1 MFLAEVAK
9 QLDWYSE
16 DEILNPSGDGAKVYA
31 ELVKKKIER
40 TLKFERN
47 IEDIKVGV
55 LVNDPTSNK
64 TQLPIAIVCEFQTK
78 IDIETLNLTHKLSW
92 NFCRSPLL
100 IIIEPTQVRA
110 LSCFI
115 EPQESIAKD
124 TNQLLFEKN
133 SDQEVKHKA
142 QILQFPIDKSHSA
155 HQAAEQ
161 LRWIDLYSGQFI
173 REQEKNGYFP
183 TKQRVDYM
191 LLENLKFIRE
201 ELIKL
206 ELEEDVVHDLL
217 ARLIFIQF
225 LFQRKDS
232 KGKPAIDKSFLEKLW
247 KDEQILSKRYS
258 KLEEILENKEDTYNF
273 FRKLNNKF
281 NGDLFP
287 GKGETEQEREAEW
300 KQEMDKVEERHLKKL
315 ARFISGKEEMKK
327 GQLCLWERYSFDVI
341 PLEFISSIY
350 EVFVNKDKGVHYTPS
365 HLVDFILDNPNVL
378 PWSGK
383 VWDLKILDPACGSGI
398 FLVKAFQRLVQRW
411 KNANNDKKPD
421 EAVLV
426 GLLANNL
433 NGVDIN
439 PHAVRVASFSLYLAM
454 CDEIDPRR
462 LMWQNW
468 EFPSMRDER
477 IIKRDFFD
485 ELPLFEKKYDV
496 IIGNAPWG
504 RSEAKKS
511 KYVKIWTE
519 KNQWEIPN
527 EDIGPLFLP
536 KSTLMT
542 NSNGVV
548 AMLQPA
554 NSLLFNQSSKCL
566 AFRRKLFTSFKTF
579 QIVNLSALRFGLFSD
594 SISPSCIII
603 LTNSLP
609 DEKPISYIC
618 PKGTKTQE
626 DIERILI
633 EHQDES
639 YIHSLE
645 AINNPL
651 VWTTLMWGSRRD
663 LNLMKRLSRE
673 GSVKKYSKSGE
684 DSIVKTRRGINKT
697 SDRANTEDREILRRK
712 VLDEK
717 TFPQETFLTLNIDLL
732 RTNDDPRLCNK
743 ETAKAFISPQLIVK
757 LGWQTKIKRFRSVIV
772 NSNDSDGVLCSDS
785 YATVHTHDKPILESA
800 CLSYNSKLAVYFLM
814 LSSGRFSYRQVV
826 NTKEILDVPIAE
838 PRPNLLRGI
847 DNFDDID
854 ERVYELFDLKD
865 SEKILIGDLFQYTLP
880 DFIGNSES
888 KGREKTERETE
899 FEKEPELN
907 AYCDI
912 FRRVIKAGFG
922 SDTNVFATIF
932 QEESETDLSPVRM
945 VKIDLDVSP
954 LDENKIEPNS
964 YKSLWGRLKSFDE
977 NFNQRVYK
985 GYEPKQ
991 KGIGITVYFVKPDQ
1005 KRYWLRSQAYRDAD
1019 EVCAEIVA
1027 SVNKSYLQKL
1037 PELKKEKKVA

>member
-1 MFLAEVAK
+1 MSLAEVAK

-16 DEILNPSGDGAKVYA
+16 DEILNPSGYGAKVYA

-47 IEDIKVGV
+47 INDVKVGV
-55 LVNDPTSNK
+55 LVNDPASDK
-64 TQLPIAIVCEFQTK
+64 TQLPIAIICEFQSEIET
-78 IDIETLNLTHKLSW
+78 ETLNLTHKLSW

-115 EPQESIAKD
+115 EPQESVSKEP
-124 TNQLLFEKN
+124 NQLLFEETPN
-133 SDQEVKHKA
+133 QEAQHKA

-155 HQAAEQ
+155 HQAAEH
-161 LRWIDLYSGQFI
+161 LRWIDLYTGQFI

-183 TKQRVDYM
+183 TKQRVDYK

-232 KGKPAIDKSFLEKLW
+232 KGKPAIDKDFLEKLW
-247 KDEQILSKRYS
+247 KDEKILSKKYS
-258 KLEEILENKEDTYNF
+258 KLQEILENKEDTYNF
-273 FRKLNNKF
+273 FRKLNDKF

-287 GKGETEQEREAEW
+287 GKGETEQERENEW

-315 ARFISGKEEMKK
+315 ASFISGKEEMKNS
-327 GQLCLWERYSFDVI
+327 QLCLWERYSFDVI

-378 PWSGK
+378 PWNETK
-383 VWDLKILDPACGSGI
+383 WDLKILDPACGSGI

-411 KNANNDKKPD
+411 KNANEGKKPD
-421 EAVLV
+421 EAFLV

-433 NGVDIN
+433 NGIDIN
-439 PHAVRVASFSLYLAM
+439 PHAVRVASFSLYLAI

-477 IIKRDFFD
+477 IIKKDFFD
-485 ELPLFEKKYDV
+485 DLPLFEKKYDV

-511 KYVKIWTE
+511 EYVKIWAE
-519 KNQWEIPN
+519 NNNWKIPN
-527 EDIGPLFLP
+527 QDIGPLFLP
-536 KSTLMT
+536 RAALMT
-542 NSNGVV
+542 NPNGVV
-548 AMLQPA
+548 AMLQPV
-554 NSLLFNQSSKCL
+554 NNLLFNQSGRCL
-566 AFRRKLFTSFKTF
+566 AFRRKLFTSYKTF
-579 QIVNLSALRFGLFSD
+579 QIVNLSALRFGLFSN
-594 SISPSCIII
+594 SISPSCIVV
-603 LTNSLP
+603 LTNSSP
-609 DEKPISYIC
+609 DEKSISYIC

-633 EHQDES
+633 EYQDES
-639 YIHSLE
+639 FIYSSE

-651 VWTTLMWGSRRD
+651 IWTTLMWGSRRD
-663 LNLMKRLSRE
+663 LNLMKRLIRE
-673 GSVKKYSKSGE
+673 DSIKKHSKSGNG
-684 DSIVKTRRGINKT
+684 SFVNTRRGINKT
-697 SDRANTEDREILRRK
+697 SDRAKTDDSEILKRK

-717 TFPQETFLTLNIDLL
+717 TFPPDTFLTLDTHLL
-732 RTNDDPRLCNK
+732 RENNDPKLCKK
-743 ETAKAFISPQLIVK
+743 ETAKAFKLPQLIVK
-757 LGWQTKIKRFRSVIV
+757 LGWQTKIKRFRAEIV
-772 NSNDSDGVLCSDS
+772 KSKDSKGVLCSDS
-785 YATVHTHDKPILESA
+785 YATVHTQNKSILESA

-814 LSSGRFSYRQVV
+814 LLSGRFTYRQVV
-826 NTKEILDVPIAE
+826 NTTDILEIPIAE
-838 PRPNLLRGI
+838 PRPNLLKGI

-854 ERVYELFDLKD
+854 KKVYELFDLKD
-865 SEKILIGDLFQYTLP
+865 SEKILIDDLFEYTLP
-880 DFIGNSES
+880 DFIGNSKSE
-888 KGREKTERETE
+888 GREKTEREN
-899 FEKEPELN
+899 EPELN
-907 AYCDI
+907 KYCDI

-922 SDTNVFATIF
+922 SDTTVFATIF
-932 QEESETDLSPVRM
+932 QEQSKTDRSPVRM
-945 VKIDLDVSP
+945 IKFDLDVSP
-954 LDENKIEPNS
+954 LDENKTEPTS
-964 YKSLWGRLKSFDE
+964 YESFWKILKSFAE

-985 GYEPKQ
+985 GYEPK
-991 KGIGITVYFVKPDQ
+991 KEGVGITVYFVKPDQ

-1019 EVCAEIVA
+1019 EVFAEINQ
-1027 SVNKSYLQKL
+1027 SVYRKFINKL
-1037 PELKKEKKVA
+1037 PNLKKEKKVA